1 MVVGILFFNHA
12 AVAQEEEEEG
22 SFIVIVT
29 HKMTMPEDGSEAE
42 RDSLLKI
49 LYEVQKSNPKIVSRR
64 QMQHAWGSNSQD
76 WVVVTEY
83 KTWADIEEAGKVNQ
97 ELNRKKWPDA
107 KERQAFF
114 RQLGKYFD
122 GHSDEIYQEMPQFR
136 K

>member
-1 MVVGILFFNHA
+1 
-12 AVAQEEEEEG
+12 
-22 SFIVIVT
+22 
-29 HKMTMPEDGSEAE
+29 
-42 RDSLLKI
+42 
-49 LYEVQKSNPKIVSRR
+49 
-64 QMQHAWGSNSQD
+64 MQHAWGSNSQD